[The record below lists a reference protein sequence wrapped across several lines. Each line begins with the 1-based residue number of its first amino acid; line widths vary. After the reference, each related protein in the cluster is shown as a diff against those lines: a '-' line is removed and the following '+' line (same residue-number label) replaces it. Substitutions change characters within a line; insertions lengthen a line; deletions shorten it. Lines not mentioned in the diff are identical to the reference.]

1 MEINEFIYTL
11 KKIGNK
17 SEQDLINWAN
27 SKIPTERKIQ
37 NLKEKKLKD
46 GLFWIYLLSAI
57 EPKSINWDFVVVDNP
72 SDKDKEMNAKY
83 VLSVARKLDAI
94 IFVVWEDITEVNE
107 KMLLTLLA
115 SLYEIEQKRIKGEK

>member
-1 MEINEFIYTL
+1 MSLYTL

-37 NLKEKKLKD
+37 NLKEKKLND

>member
-1 MEINEFIYTL
+1 MEINEFIYL

-37 NLKEKKLKD
+37 NLKEKKLND

-83 VLSVARKLDAI
+83 LLSVARKLGAI
-94 IFVVWEDITEVNE
+94 IFVDWKDITEVNE
-107 KMLLTLLA
+107 KLLLTLLA
-115 SLYEIEQKRIKGEK
+115 SLYEIDQKRENEKK